1 MAESTPVLSSPLGS
15 SRRRGP
21 ARSPDRP
28 IPRRIMRRR
37 ARTDENQAAYVRAL
51 RQIPGVSV
59 LDLSRL
65 GQGAPDLAVGY
76 DGRTT
81 LVELKNPAMP
91 PSARKL
97 TPDEERF
104 RDGWTGSYL
113 TTTDLSEILEA
124 IGVTRRSASRAR

>member
-1 MAESTPVLSSPLGS
+1 
-15 SRRRGP
+15 
-21 ARSPDRP
+21 
-28 IPRRIMRRR
+28 MRRR

-91 PSARKL
+91 PSARRL

-113 TTTDLSEILEA
+113 ITTDLSEILEA
-124 IGVTRRSASRAR
+124 IGVTRRSASRARA